1 MSANSDLR
9 LALDDG
15 GYEISSYPR
24 TIYPRARKLKNAKH
38 VLSMKVKLKKDLGQV
53 KVKVS

>member
-1 MSANSDLR
+1 MSADSDLR
-9 LALDDG
+9 LALGDG
-15 GYEISSYPR
+15 GHRISSYPR